1 MMSRLQESGDDQ
13 SVAAAITRTLADR
26 IVSGALA
33 PGERLRQDH
42 IAAEF
47 RASHVPVREAF
58 RRLDAQ
64 GLVVTEPR
72 RGVRVASMDPAD
84 VVEVAEMRA
93 ALEALA
99 VRHALPRLT
108 PGDIAMA
115 RSALDAEARSGDNL
129 PTLEE
134 ANRRFHA
141 VLIAPCGM
149 PRLVAAI
156 ADLHRASARH
166 LFAAWRDLTWQTRS
180 HDEHRAILVA
190 VAAKDADVACTLL
203 ADHITAA
210 GRALAAVLRH
220 TMEGKGPY
228 SNCAPII

>member
-1 MMSRLQESGDDQ
+1 MVSRLQELSDDQ

-64 GLVVTEPR
+64 GLVVIEPR
-72 RGVRVASMDPAD
+72 RGVRVASLDPAD

-99 VRHALPRLT
+99 LRHALPRLT
-108 PGDIAMA
+108 AGDVATA
-115 RSALDAEARSGDNL
+115 RSALNAEARSGDDL
-129 PTLEE
+129 PALEE

-141 VLIAPCGM
+141 GLVAPCGM
-149 PRLVAAI
+149 PRLIAAI

-166 LFAAWRDLTWQTRS
+166 LFAAWRDLAWQTRS
-180 HDEHRAILVA
+180 HDEHCAILAAVA
-190 VAAKDADVACTLL
+190 VNDAEVACTLL
-203 ADHITAA
+203 ADHVTAA
-210 GRALAAVLRH
+210 GRALAAVLRPA
-220 TMEGKGPY
+220 GAVRPP
-228 SNCAPII
+228 PIRS